1 MEELRRSLFH
11 GSDEG
16 NRPHQD
22 REAQMEPAYHVTIT
36 HEGRTWEVVVPAET
50 PGQAEDKARAR
61 YGIHDGRVQAGPRL
75 SPSELFGYR
84 LITHALG
91 AGRFH

>member
-1 MEELRRSLFH
+1 MDELRRSLFH
-11 GSDEG
+11 GSNEG

-22 REAQMEPAYHVTIT
+22 RDAQMEPAYHVTIT
-36 HEGRTWEVVVPAET
+36 HEGQTWEVVVPAET
-50 PGQAEDKARAR
+50 PGQAEEKTRAR
-61 YGIHDGRVQAGPRL
+61 YGILDGRAQAGPRL

-84 LITHALG
+84 LIIHALG

>member
-1 MEELRRSLFH
+1 MDELRRSLFH
-11 GSDEG
+11 GSNEG

-22 REAQMEPAYHVTIT
+22 REAPMEPAYHVTIT

-61 YGIHDGRVQAGPRL
+61 YGILDGRVQAGPRL
-75 SPSELFGYR
+75 SPSELFSYR